1 MKASDPMHEITLS
14 LNGEPARLP
23 EGTPLTQ
30 ALEAWGYGERRV
42 AVAINDAFAPRS
54 TWSERTLGDGD
65 RIDIVA
71 PVGGG

>member
-1 MKASDPMHEITLS
+1 MQEITLS
-14 LNGEPARLP
+14 LNGETTRLP
-23 EGTPLTQ
+23 EGTALAH
-30 ALEAWGYGERRV
+30 ALERWGYAERRV

-54 TWSERTLGDGD
+54 TWPGHTLDDGD

>member
-1 MKASDPMHEITLS
+1 MQEITLS

-23 EGTPLTQ
+23 RGCALTC
-30 ALEAWGYGERRV
+30 ALERWGYAHRRV

-54 TWSERTLGDGD
+54 TWPERTLDDGD

>member
-1 MKASDPMHEITLS
+1 MNEITLS
-14 LNGEPARLP
+14 LNGDATRLP
-23 EGTPLTQ
+23 EGTALDQ
-30 ALEAWGYGERRV
+30 ALQRWGYGERRV

-54 TWSERTLGDGD
+54 TWPERTLDDGD

>member
-1 MKASDPMHEITLS
+1 MNEITLS

-23 EGTPLTQ
+23 EGT
-30 ALEAWGYGERRV
+30 ALATALQRWGYGERRV
-42 AVAINDAFAPRS
+42 AVAVNDAFAPRS
-54 TWSERTLGDGD
+54 TWPQRTLDDGD